1 MGTLLLGPASVAAA
15 GFLGALGSLRIGSRG
30 PDAEFTAF
38 VGSTLGILFWLAS
51 TVLLWKETAAERMER
66 LRQASGDVVLCP
78 KCGYNL
84 TGYARRYVRNA
95 VRGSRSINST
105 RPSSAST
112 WPTRAGE
119 CESGKRAIAS
129 ETRRT
134 GQESIVD
141 FSFEHAMGMM

>member
-1 MGTLLLGPASVAAA
+1 VAAA

-84 TGYARRYVRNA
+84 TGLHEALCPEC
-95 VRGSRSINST
+95 GSRFTLNQLYAAQQ
-105 RPSSAST
+105 REHMADAS
-112 WPTRAGE
+112 G
-119 CESGKRAIAS
+119 
-129 ETRRT
+129 
-134 GQESIVD
+134 
-141 FSFEHAMGMM
+141 GM